1 MLCTIAY
8 NFMRQGIL
16 SQRYRPGQI
25 LVKETIAAE
34 LGTSRTPV
42 REALRE
48 LSREGLVEATPNP
61 GAVLR

>member
-1 MLCTIAY
+1 
-8 NFMRQGIL
+8 MRQGIL